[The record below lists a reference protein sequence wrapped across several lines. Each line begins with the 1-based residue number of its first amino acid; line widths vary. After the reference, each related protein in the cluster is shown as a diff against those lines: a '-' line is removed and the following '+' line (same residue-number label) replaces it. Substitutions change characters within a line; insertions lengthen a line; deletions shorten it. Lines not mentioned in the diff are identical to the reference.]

1 MSEMGHSRPMHL
13 VPVPINVRCYSNSNP
28 IVRRSELTLRARNG
42 LQSPLQNLYLQFS
55 IHFGKQLCQI
65 ADLDILKRPHG
76 ALDVTAQLRAD
87 MACRELVELGADLL
101 PAEWPRRKSRIIRY
115 LVAER
120 LTAFKPHGYPARELG
135 RKTGREALVWF
146 HADLKEKALDV
157 RLRNS
162 FGVELC
168 RLNIAIKQ
176 GNRQQVGKAMI
187 GVFLGMDVGLW
198 TEASTA
204 SEVISVLD
212 HIGFDAHDLG
222 GIKWVDLV

>member
-1 MSEMGHSRPMHL
+1 VNRPDTDAQDQL
-13 VPVPINVRCYSNSNP
+13 LQIITFGLQRAAGPYR
-28 IVRRSELTLRARNG
+28 RARNG

-120 LTAFKPHGYPARELG
+120 LTALEPDGHPTRKLDRKASREV
-135 RKTGREALVWF
+135 LVRPYS
-146 HADLKEKALDV
+146 DLEKKALDIW
-157 RLRNS
+157 LRNP

-168 RLNIAIKQ
+168 RLNIAIK
-176 GNRQQVGKAMI
+176 
-187 GVFLGMDVGLW
+187 
-198 TEASTA
+198 
-204 SEVISVLD
+204 
-212 HIGFDAHDLG
+212 
-222 GIKWVDLV
+222 

>member
-1 MSEMGHSRPMHL
+1 MGPFDNPVDLIVYMLEKTRAVGAFDRVVGMFLL
-13 VPVPINVRCYSNSNP
+13 VI
-28 IVRRSELTLRARNG
+28 AA
-42 LQSPLQNLYLQFS
+42 PLM
-55 IHFGKQLCQI
+55 K
-65 ADLDILKRPHG
+65 
-76 ALDVTAQLRAD
+76 
-87 MACRELVELGADLL
+87 
-101 PAEWPRRKSRIIRY
+101 WPRRKSRIIRY

-204 SEVISVLD
+204 SCRS
-212 HIGFDAHDLG
+212 
-222 GIKWVDLV
+222 

>member
-1 MSEMGHSRPMHL
+1 
-13 VPVPINVRCYSNSNP
+13 
-28 IVRRSELTLRARNG
+28 
-42 LQSPLQNLYLQFS
+42 
-55 IHFGKQLCQI
+55 
-65 ADLDILKRPHG
+65 
-76 ALDVTAQLRAD
+76 
-87 MACRELVELGADLL
+87 MACRELIELGADLL

-157 RLRNS
+157 RLRNP

-222 GIKWVDLV
+222 RIKWIDLV

>member
-1 MSEMGHSRPMHL
+1 MHLTDSTQTFPKVRVGPETDFNRRCRTSISILQFTAASSFVRALTCIFTRDRTALLMSRPNCAPTWPAVSL
-13 VPVPINVRCYSNSNP
+13 SN
-28 IVRRSELTLRARNG
+28 L
-42 LQSPLQNLYLQFS
+42 
-55 IHFGKQLCQI
+55 
-65 ADLDILKRPHG
+65 
-76 ALDVTAQLRAD
+76 ALI
-87 MACRELVELGADLL
+87 CL

-120 LTAFKPHGYPARELG
+120 LTNAFKPHGIYPARELG
-135 RKTGREALVWF
+135 RKTGREALVYRISR
-146 HADLKEKALDV
+146 ADLKEKALDV
-157 RLRNS
+157 RLRNP

-187 GVFLGMDVGLW
+187 GVFLVAYADVGLW

-222 GIKWVDLV
+222 GIKWVDLI